1 MGIRCRPK
9 IWRIGKF
16 RIWPGLPRYEIEQ
29 KSIAQK
35 KAILDT
41 KVFGPMDTPPQRPGK
56 PASGRRKSREW
67 EISQTGVL
75 AAAAGRPRGRRLE
88 GRRPCDGPPGNRLLS
103 WGLCD
108 RPEGP
113 PWASGG
119 PLDGRLRGGRSELRL
134 TEWSLCE
141 RGDPRDLNRK
151 LLCDRAQLG
160 E

>member
-16 RIWPGLPRYEIEQ
+16 RIWAGPARYEIEQ

-41 KVFGPMDTPPQRPGK
+41 KVFGPMDTPPNAPENRRRGAAKVESGKFHKRAFWRPRRG
-56 PASGRRKSREW
+56 GR
-67 EISQTGVL
+67 
-75 AAAAGRPRGRRLE
+75 GRRGRRLE
-88 GRRPCDGPPGNRLLS
+88 GRRTGDGPPGNRLLS

-134 TEWSLCE
+134 TE
-141 RGDPRDLNRK
+141 PRLYEPKK
-151 LLCDRAQLG
+151 LLEGKQVKK
-160 E
+160 